1 MERGRSGFASPD
13 VWTGDPVF
21 LPVGNAWERFRI
33 GPGEGSWNDDPSKRK
48 QLPGS
53 QFPADGYENFVRQ
66 VVPRWTTTDAPILAA
81 YTALVDKVC
90 PCIVLVHSQAG
101 QFGQR
106 VAQARP
112 DKVKALILV
121 EPAGIG
127 DPAQVAKLKDVP
139 IMALYGDYIEQDAR
153 WPSILKRQND
163 FNAKVV
169 EAGGKVDVIHLPE
182 RGQKGNSHM
191 LMMDRNNAASA
202 DIIIDWIAKQG
213 LWK

>member
-1 MERGRSGFASPD
+1 MIRRSASSIP
-13 VWTGDPVF
+13 
-21 LPVGNAWERFRI
+21 AASFRPRATRI
-33 GPGEGSWNDDPSKRK
+33 
-48 QLPGS
+48 
-53 QFPADGYENFVRQ
+53 FVRQ
-66 VVPRWTTTDAPILAA
+66 NVPRWTTTDAPILAA

-127 DPAQVAKLKDVP
+127 DAAQAAKLKDVP
-139 IMALYGDYIEQDAR
+139 MMALYGDYIEQDSR

-169 EAGGKVDVIHLPE
+169 EAGGKVDVVHLPE
-182 RGQKGNSHM
+182 RGHKGNSHM

-202 DIIIDWIAKQG
+202 DIIIEWIARQG
-213 LWK
+213 LWR